1 MNISAFHSLLEG
13 LATNFGT
20 EICPK
25 ATETCL
31 KKYLIH
37 EKTSA
42 TECQC
47 YKLLKASFKTV
58 ILAHYV

>member
-20 EICPK
+20 ELNSVRKQQKPV
-25 ATETCL
+25 L

-58 ILAHYV
+58 SF